1 MNIIEMHAAVMQG
14 VDKVHAQVAD
24 TLLSGEIDLEL
35 NKAIQQFISSRFQKN
50 NKYKSGFEE
59 SQKRRDD
66 LRSLV
71 VEDTL
76 NATFK
81 EVISD
86 YNNEYP
92 VFVDTCTLPGN
103 YMFYINLQADLWRSE
118 RCVALPYLV
127 LNNQDEYY
135 FAIDWNAGIGQ
146 NVDGLSTSYI
156 TSLIVVDRMP
166 DVLGGLSTIST
177 DSSGEEFDVVYNTLW
192 TWGESWNQDG
202 SAFTSNNPQSIYPAN
217 LNQVLGDILTYGVS
231 GLIGNVTEG
240 GLNPNPGSYQDGIG
254 PDLEDIGIISVPN
267 AIIYPWDASPTED
280 QDGGTV
286 PSIYSSDMSN
296 GWLSYVL
303 AVNSIKEVVYQTPL
317 RVSMQSFSK
326 RYPSSENSELLDW
339 TDMGILKE
347 TNPVKLVQFDDV
359 YSMTKDPFNKTKY
372 SSPLATMRG
381 NHIDLYTDESF
392 VIDKLK
398 LTYIRMPNIVEAPN
412 SGCDL
417 PLHTHEEVVK
427 MAVSSILEGIS
438 DPRYKTHQLEVDKME

>member
-1 MNIIEMHAAVMQG
+1 M
-14 VDKVHAQVAD
+14 
-24 TLLSGEIDLEL
+24 
-35 NKAIQQFISSRFQKN
+35 
-50 NKYKSGFEE
+50 
-59 SQKRRDD
+59 
-66 LRSLV
+66 
-71 VEDTL
+71 
-76 NATFK
+76 
-81 EVISD
+81 
-86 YNNEYP
+86 
-92 VFVDTCTLPGN
+92 
-103 YMFYINLQADLWRSE
+103 
-118 RCVALPYLV
+118 
-127 LNNQDEYY
+127 
-135 FAIDWNAGIGQ
+135 
-146 NVDGLSTSYI
+146 
-156 TSLIVVDRMP
+156 
-166 DVLGGLSTIST
+166 
-177 DSSGEEFDVVYNTLW
+177 YNTLW

>member
-1 MNIIEMHAAVMQG
+1 MNIVEMHAAVMQG

-156 TSLIVVDRMP
+156 TSLVVVDRMP

-177 DSSGEEFDVVYNTLW
+177 DSSGEEFDVVYTTLW
-192 TWGESWNQDG
+192 T
-202 SAFTSNNPQSIYPAN
+202 N
-217 LNQVLGDILTYGVS
+217 L
-231 GLIGNVTEG
+231 E
-240 GLNPNPGSYQDGIG
+240 
-254 PDLEDIGIISVPN
+254 
-267 AIIYPWDASPTED
+267 
-280 QDGGTV
+280 
-286 PSIYSSDMSN
+286 
-296 GWLSYVL
+296 
-303 AVNSIKEVVYQTPL
+303 
-317 RVSMQSFSK
+317 SK
-326 RYPSSENSELLDW
+326 RQRIY
-339 TDMGILKE
+339 
-347 TNPVKLVQFDDV
+347 
-359 YSMTKDPFNKTKY
+359 Y
-372 SSPLATMRG
+372 
-381 NHIDLYTDESF
+381 
-392 VIDKLK
+392 
-398 LTYIRMPNIVEAPN
+398 
-412 SGCDL
+412 
-417 PLHTHEEVVK
+417 
-427 MAVSSILEGIS
+427 
-438 DPRYKTHQLEVDKME
+438 